1 MKLKI
6 DLDSMSE
13 HELRTLNSEIIRRL
27 QMHSMIRNK
36 SQLMAFRIG
45 DRVAFD
51 ADHGTVEG
59 MVTRVNQKTVT
70 IQSDDGR
77 GWRVSPGYVSKIA
90 SPAPTGSRQ
99 GYLFSVPS
107 TGAER
112 S

>member
-1 MKLKI
+1 MKTKI

-13 HELRTLNSEIIRRL
+13 QELRALNHEIIRRL
-27 QMHSMIRNK
+27 QMHSIIRNK

-77 GWRVSPGYVSKIA
+77 GWRVSPGFVSKIVN
-90 SPAPTGSRQ
+90 PAPTARRQ
-99 GYLFSVPS
+99 GNLFSVPS
-107 TGAER
+107 GN